1 MNPFPVT
8 TSTLSGNAL
17 GKFVIDQYGIGL
29 DSTCNLLRT
38 GINHTYLIADND
50 LKFVLRV
57 YSCGWRSKQEISE
70 EIKLL
75 ASLKEKNVSV
85 SYALPDKSGE
95 FVQEINAPEGIRYAV
110 LFSYA
115 EGGKVRFM
123 DTTTCASVGS
133 LMANIHN
140 LTANKK
146 IERVL
151 YDRKSLLE
159 SPYQH
164 AKNFF
169 SEKLPELE
177 FIKETCDHVRKSF
190 EQADPKHIQ
199 TGIVHLDIWYD
210 NMSITGKKEVIL
222 FDFDFCGNGILILD
236 VAYFCK
242 QLFHIEADKY
252 EYEQKVSSFLK
263 GYGGVRPL
271 SEDELKLIPYAGAAV
286 WIFYLGVQCQR
297 FDWSNIFLTENY
309 LKMYVGRMRS
319 WLEYYKV

>member
-8 TSTLSGNAL
+8 TSTLSGSAL
-17 GKFVIDQYGIGL
+17 GKFVINQYGIGQ

-38 GINHTYLIADND
+38 GINHTYLISDND
-50 LKFVLRV
+50 LKFALRI
-57 YSCGWRSKQEISE
+57 YSHGWRSKQEISE
-70 EIKLL
+70 ELKLL
-75 ASLKEKNVSV
+75 RSLEENSVSV
-85 SYALPDKSGE
+85 SYPIPDRSGE

-123 DTTTCASVGS
+123 DTSTCASVGS

-140 LTANKK
+140 LTSSTK

-159 SPYQH
+159 LPYQH
-164 AKNFF
+164 AMAFF
-169 SEKLPELE
+169 SEKLPEMQ
-177 FIKETCDHVRKSF
+177 FIKETCDRVSKLF
-190 EQADPKHIQ
+190 EQADPKYIQ
-199 TGIVHLDIWYD
+199 TGIVHLDIWHD
-210 NMSITGKKEVIL
+210 NMSITDKKEITL

-242 QLFHIEADKY
+242 QLFHIEPDKRD
-252 EYEQKVSSFLK
+252 YEQKVSSFLK
-263 GYGGVRPL
+263 GYASVRNL
-271 SEDELKLIPYAGAAV
+271 SEEEIKLIPYGGAAV

-319 WLEYYKV
+319 WLEYYKA